1 MTSCERI
8 IEVSRSTA
16 HFLEFHRPG
25 SRRAAEGAGRFLHGA
40 LRRGG
45 IALAIATPRNAA
57 GILAQLDSMGC
68 EPQHHIRDGSLVVR
82 DSAQMLARFS
92 NKDVIDAERFH
103 GTVGSQ
109 IREAVER
116 AGQAPVRAFGD
127 MVGILWQREERR
139 AAIELERLWIDL
151 QRELGFALFCAYPID
166 VFGREF
172 CADEVTEIFDT
183 HTHVFPS
190 AGSAELGR
198 VLDRAID
205 EVLGAQAEDARSHM
219 ASFRDER
226 SCATMPKTEQ
236 MILSIRAHLPDRAEA
251 ILARAR
257 VLYDAASPRVFLRQE
272 HSSR

>member
-1 MTSCERI
+1 M
-8 IEVSRSTA
+8 
-16 HFLEFHRPG
+16 
-25 SRRAAEGAGRFLHGA
+25 
-40 LRRGG
+40 
-45 IALAIATPRNAA
+45 AIATPRNTA
-57 GILAQLDSMGC
+57 GILAYLDSMGC
-68 EPQHHIRDGSLVVR
+68 ETQARVQDGTLVVH

-103 GTVGSQ
+103 RIVGCEM
-109 IREAVER
+109 REAVER

-139 AAIELERLWIDL
+139 AAIDLERLWIGL

-166 VFGREF
+166 VFGRDF
-172 CADEVTEIFDT
+172 CADEVSEIFDT

-205 EVLGAQAEDARSHM
+205 EVLGAQAEDVRSHI
-219 ASFRDER
+219 AAARNER
-226 SCATMPKTEQ
+226 SCVTMPKTEQ
-236 MILSIRAHLPDRAEA
+236 MILSIRTRLPDCAEA

-257 VLYDAASPRVFLRQE
+257 VLYDAASPKVFLREE